1 MTVKQTQNSERKIR
15 LMLTKHYENVY
26 IKDMLNAVTKRSTIL
41 QAHRERM

>member
-1 MTVKQTQNSERKIR
+1 MKGNQILNSRIKIR

-26 IKDMLNAVTKRSTIL
+26 IKDMLNAVTKRSTIS

>member
-1 MTVKQTQNSERKIR
+1 MTAKQTQNSERKIR

-26 IKDMLNAVTKRSTIL
+26 IKDMLNAVTKRSTIS